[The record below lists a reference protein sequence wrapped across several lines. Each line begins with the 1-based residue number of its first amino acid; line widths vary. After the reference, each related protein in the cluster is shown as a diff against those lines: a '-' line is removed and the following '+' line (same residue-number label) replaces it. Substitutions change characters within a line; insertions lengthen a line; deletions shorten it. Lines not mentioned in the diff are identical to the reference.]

1 VDGFETTAA
10 GWYRGSPDL
19 PQCRTVLAPVKDVPL
34 SRLPSAILDE
44 CCARRHRNAQVGAE
58 KRRRQA
64 EQKSKMARKKCLSKI
79 SVRYRHRPMPHLFTE
94 HGSDRPRIGAETV
107 SRHPV
112 RRHTADRLCPSN
124 ERPGRSQ
131 IPMLA

>member
-1 VDGFETTAA
+1 MRSDHCRQQVSIYLETRRRALVSRAA
-10 GWYRGSPDL
+10 ISRGSPDL

-44 CCARRHRNAQVGAE
+44 RCARRHRNAQVGAE

-79 SVRYRHRPMPHLFTE
+79 SVKYFDVRCLV
-94 HGSDRPRIGAETV
+94 SIGNTPSAFS
-107 SRHPV
+107 SR
-112 RRHTADRLCPSN
+112 TARWD
-124 ERPGRSQ
+124 
-131 IPMLA
+131 AA

>member
-1 VDGFETTAA
+1 MGTDCRRQQVSISLETRRGAGSRSLRATVQVDGFETTAA

-44 CCARRHRNAQVGAE
+44 RCARRHRNAQAGAG

-79 SVRYRHRPMPHLFTE
+79 SVRYVLVRCRTRLPSTV
-94 HGSDRPRIGAETV
+94 RIARG
-107 SRHPV
+107 
-112 RRHTADRLCPSN
+112 
-124 ERPGRSQ
+124 
-131 IPMLA
+131 